1 MPKRSRMQPSGR
13 ARPGGPS
20 VALTGRPRYQIGA
33 GSEIRPPAVQA
44 LHQHHARRRRARS
57 IDHEVEA
64 FERGQVGSLAWVRGR
79 LEALDA
85 EAGGEMHAVEDEPGA
100 QAPATILGIDGDA
113 QARHLWYAS
122 LEGGRRHHPLAVAG
136 ED

>member
-1 MPKRSRMQPSGR
+1 MPKRSRTQPTGR
-13 ARPGGPS
+13 ARPGGRR

-44 LHQHHARRRRARS
+44 LHQHHARWRCARS

-64 FERGQVGSLAWVRGR
+64 FERGQVGGLAWVRGR

-100 QAPATILGIDGDA
+100 QTPPTILGIDGDA
-113 QARHLWYAS
+113 QARHLRHTS
-122 LEGGRRHHPLAVAG
+122 LE
-136 ED
+136 